1 MFTGLN
7 QGAHRD
13 KHIMKKIVLAA
24 AVAAAAVSFATTPS
38 FAKKMHKMSKCTAGH
53 MMTGK
58 ADSMGWAPV
67 MGCGMDGKMYNMVM
81 RCYTA
86 SGMCPK

>member
-1 MFTGLN
+1 
-7 QGAHRD
+7 
-13 KHIMKKIVLAA
+13 MKKIVLAA
-24 AVAAAAVSFATTPS
+24 TVAVAAVSFAATPS
-38 FAKKMHKMSKCTAGH
+38 FAKKMHKMGMHKCTPGH

-58 ADSMGWAPV
+58 ADGMGWAPV
-67 MGCGMDGKMYNMVM
+67 MGCGADGKMYNMVM